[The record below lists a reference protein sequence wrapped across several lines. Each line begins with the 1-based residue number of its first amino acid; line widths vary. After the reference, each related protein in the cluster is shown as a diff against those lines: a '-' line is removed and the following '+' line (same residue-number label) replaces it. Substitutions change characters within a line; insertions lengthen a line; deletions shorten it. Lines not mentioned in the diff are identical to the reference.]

1 MIIALKSY
9 FLVKFVSLLLKD
21 IVNII
26 QLMLVGLTGN
36 QIDKLESI
44 KNKETTT
51 LPDCIRKQLKW
62 KKIAHH

>member
-51 LPDCIRKQLKW
+51 LPDCIKKQLK
-62 KKIAHH
+62 

>member
-51 LPDCIRKQLKW
+51 LPDCIRKQLK
-62 KKIAHH
+62 